1 MEKLL
6 MLWGKKKKKKPN
18 RESHE
23 SLRDYTAEDA
33 IVVVEKAVQAFK
45 LETINSTLSLADC
58 YLEEAQSLT
67 SSSDSCLEVLGS
79 LPLV

>member
-1 MEKLL
+1 
-6 MLWGKKKKKKPN
+6 MLWGKKKKKPN

-23 SLRDYTAEDA
+23 SLRDYTAEVA
-33 IVVVEKAVQAFK
+33 IVVVEKVVQAFK

>member
-1 MEKLL
+1 ME
-6 MLWGKKKKKKPN
+6 KKKKPN
-18 RESHE
+18 RQSHE

-33 IVVVEKAVQAFK
+33 IVVVEKAGQAFK
-45 LETINSTLSLADC
+45 LETINSTLSLADR

-67 SSSDSCLEVLGS
+67 SSSVSCLEVLRS